1 MAQRGSDV
9 IMRVVRLCLLIA
21 LVVIVQV
28 SVFPHLRIA
37 GVAPDLGLIVA
48 IAVGVQF
55 GPEAGALAGFAAGF
69 GYDLFLET
77 PLGLNALAYALVG
90 YGVGVVTSGLLRAPR
105 YLPVVLVLL
114 GALAGGLVL
123 IGIGVLAGVESVKG
137 LHGIKTVSIAAVY
150 DALLAPIVFLLVAL
164 AVRGIDRERTSWTS
178 P

>member
-1 MAQRGSDV
+1 MTR
-9 IMRVVRLCLLIA
+9 ILRLSLLIV

-77 PLGLNALAYALVG
+77 PLALNALTY
-90 YGVGVVTSGLLRAPR
+90 
-105 YLPVVLVLL
+105 
-114 GALAGGLVL
+114 ALAGGLVL

-137 LHGIKTVSIAAVY
+137 VHGIETISIAAVY

>member
-1 MAQRGSDV
+1 MTR
-9 IMRVVRLCLLIA
+9 ILRLSLLIV

-77 PLGLNALAYALVG
+77 PLALNALTYALVG

-137 LHGIKTVSIAAVY
+137 VHGIETISIAAVY